1 METGLSL
8 QQTRRLGLCKQTVPW
23 PETDLGSSDPPPIYS
38 ARCTASRDSE
48 TIWMAHIPTQ
58 ILDSSAQCRDRIQSD
73 AGTPPAFLVA
83 IHIGRLHAGNL
94 TSEARCASSRARSR
108 VRVGSEIAVVQREC
122 GQVVRTAN
130 VKTPF
135 NRTKRGAKRCKNAPF
150 CTLIGFYAIAIT
162 LLERLA
168 GTTRLELATSAV
180 TATRH
185 CN

>member
-23 PETDLGSSDPPPIYS
+23 PEANLGPSDPAQVYS
-38 ARCTASRDSE
+38 SRRVTGRNSEVIRMAYFPAHLFDS
-48 TIWMAHIPTQ
+48 A
-58 ILDSSAQCRDRIQSD
+58 AKRRDRIQSD

-150 CTLIGFYAIAIT
+150 
-162 LLERLA
+162 
-168 GTTRLELATSAV
+168 
-180 TATRH
+180 
-185 CN
+185 